1 MLAAGL
7 IKAVWQGNFPCL
19 FHMMTGAYCPGC
31 GGTRAVKSLLKG
43 EILLSVIYHP
53 LVLYSVIAGPL
64 LLLWY
69 VYCRTTDKPFRQ
81 ICWKAA
87 LVGGAVLMGGNFVV
101 KNGLL
106 FWGVDVLAVLDQ
118 G

>member
-43 EILLSVIYHP
+43 EILLSAI
-53 LVLYSVIAGPL
+53 
-64 LLLWY
+64 
-69 VYCRTTDKPFRQ
+69 
-81 ICWKAA
+81 
-87 LVGGAVLMGGNFVV
+87 
-101 KNGLL
+101 
-106 FWGVDVLAVLDQ
+106 
-118 G
+118 